1 MKDPGFRAA
10 DPLPSQ
16 APRERRKRHFPR
28 SAKLFVV
35 AVLMFTAF
43 LGFLA
48 FVAGVIG
55 MAATQAPMWGW
66 LALSGLGTFVVSRV
80 AVFFMAD
87 TLNCP
92 LCHGAV
98 MKERRCRK
106 HEDSFRLW
114 PLSHRASAVL
124 SLLITFGFRCMY
136 CGTSYRLGRRR
147 SQVQ

>member
-1 MKDPGFRAA
+1 MKDPGFRPA

-28 SAKLFVV
+28 SARLFVV
-35 AVLMFTAF
+35 ALLMLAAF

-48 FVAGVIG
+48 FAAGVAG
-55 MAATQAPMWGW
+55 MMLTRQQTWGW
-66 LALSGLGTFVVSRV
+66 LALLGLGVFVTSRV
-80 AVFFMAD
+80 IVFFMAD
-87 TLNCP
+87 SLNCP

-98 MKERRCRK
+98 MKVRRCRK
-106 HEDSFRLW
+106 HDDAFRLW

-124 SLLITFGFRCMY
+124 SLLTTFSFRCMY

>member
-1 MKDPGFRAA
+1 MKDPGFRPA

-28 SAKLFVV
+28 SMKLFCV
-35 AVLMFTAF
+35 AFLMFTAF

-48 FVAGVIG
+48 FVAGVTG
-55 MAATQAPMWGW
+55 MAATQARTWGV
-66 LALSGLGTFVVSRV
+66 LALAGLGTFAFSRV
-80 AVFFMAD
+80 VVFLLAD
-87 TLNCP
+87 SLNCP

-106 HEDSFRLW
+106 HDDAFRIW
-114 PLSHRASAVL
+114 PLSYRASAVI